1 MRSFGSAAIAIL
13 IGLVALWL
21 LVELV
26 FFAFKLIGVVIA
38 IGLAVVVYLVIEKMV
53 RGGRN
58 A

>member
-1 MRSFGSAAIAIL
+1 MKSLGSAAIAIL